1 MATST
6 VKNRCVI
13 CGKEK
18 ASFKCEGC
26 SQTFCNK
33 HVNDHRQELS
43 KQLDEIEITRDIL
56 RQTLNEQT
64 VDPQK
69 HPLIQQINQWEHD
82 SIRKIQQTAEEA
94 KQLIIKHATEHMT
107 KIEIKL
113 TQLTDQL
120 RENHEENDFVESDL
134 NQWREEL
141 KRLEKEFV
149 KPSNI
154 LIQHSSI
161 PLVTKIFVQ
170 TFGKDFISTLR
181 MMSVMHTQKTNILSY

>member
-1 MATST
+1 MATT
-6 VKNRCVI
+6 TIKNRCVI

-18 ASFKCEGC
+18 ASLKCEGC

-33 HVNDHRQELS
+33 HFNDHRQELS

-69 HPLIQQINQWEHD
+69 HPLIQQINQWEQD
-82 SIRKIQQTAEEA
+82 SIRKIQQTAEEV
-94 KQLIIKHATEHMT
+94 KQLIIKHTIGHTT

-113 TQLTDQL
+113 TKLTDQL
-120 RENHEENDFVESDL
+120 RENREENDFVESDL
-134 NQWREEL
+134 NQWKEEL

-154 LIQHSSI
+154 SIQQDST
-161 PLVTKIFVQ
+161 PFVTKIFVQ
-170 TFGKDFISTLR
+170 ISGKDFIFILTI
-181 MMSVMHTQKTNILSY
+181 MSVMNIKKTDILSY